1 MKKFASVLVQLKT
14 LALEKIEQKLES
26 KRLELQ
32 QNERE
37 VLDKQ
42 AQLSAFKNPELGGMS
57 LFLQTQQLKSALRLE
72 IEYYQQEGENLN
84 KDLKVLEKD
93 YFLANQELEKAKI
106 ILEKEKQKEKE
117 IVEKKEQTLLDENAM
132 ILHWQ
137 KGGLACVKSC

>member
-57 LFLQTQQLKSALRLE
+57 LFLQTQQLKSALRME
-72 IEYYQQEGENLN
+72 IEYYQQEGENLT
-84 KDLKVLEKD
+84 KDLKILERD
-93 YFLANQELEKAKI
+93 YLLANQELEKAKI

-117 IVEKKEQTLLDENAM
+117 ILEKKEQALLDENAM

-137 KGGLACVKSC
+137 KEGLHA

>member
-26 KRLELQ
+26 KRLELR

-37 VLDKQ
+37 ILDKQ
-42 AQLSAFKNPELGGMS
+42 AQLSMFKNPELGGMS
-57 LFLQTQQLKSALRLE
+57 LFLQTQQLKSALRME

-106 ILEKEKQKEKE
+106 ILENEKQKEKE
-117 IVEKKEQTLLDENAM
+117 ILEKKEQALLDENAM

-137 KGGLACVKSC
+137 KGGLHA

>member
-32 QNERE
+32 QKERE

-57 LFLQTQQLKSALRLE
+57 LFLQTQQLKSALRME
-72 IEYYQQEGENLN
+72 IEYYQQEGENLT
-84 KDLKVLEKD
+84 KDLKILEKD
-93 YFLANQELEKAKI
+93 YLLANQELEKAKI
-106 ILEKEKQKEKE
+106 ILEKEKRKEKE
-117 IVEKKEQTLLDENAM
+117 ILEKKEQALLDENAM

-137 KGGLACVKSC
+137 KESLHA

>member
-26 KRLELQ
+26 KRLEWQ

-57 LFLQTQQLKSALRLE
+57 LFLQTQQLKSALRME
-72 IEYYQQEGENLN
+72 IEYYQQESENLT
-84 KDLKVLEKD
+84 KDLKILEKD
-93 YFLANQELEKAKI
+93 YLLANQELEKAKI
-106 ILEKEKQKEKE
+106 ILEKEKRKEKE
-117 IVEKKEQTLLDENAM
+117 ILEKKEQALLDENAM

-137 KGGLACVKSC
+137 KEGLHA

>member
-57 LFLQTQQLKSALRLE
+57 LFLQIQQLKSALRME

-84 KDLKVLEKD
+84 KDLKILEKD
-93 YFLANQELEKAKI
+93 YLLANQELEKAKI
-106 ILEKEKQKEKE
+106 ILENEKQKEKE
-117 IVEKKEQTLLDENAM
+117 ILEKKEQALLDENAM

-137 KGGLACVKSC
+137 KEGLHA

>member
-57 LFLQTQQLKSALRLE
+57 LFLQTQQLKSALRME
-72 IEYYQQEGENLN
+72 IEYYQQEGKNLT
-84 KDLKVLEKD
+84 KDLKILEKE
-93 YFLANQELEKAKI
+93 YLLANQELEKAKI
-106 ILEKEKQKEKE
+106 ILENEKQKEKE
-117 IVEKKEQTLLDENAM
+117 ILEKKEQALLDENAM

-137 KGGLACVKSC
+137 KEGLHA

>member
-37 VLDKQ
+37 VLEKQ
-42 AQLSAFKNPELGGMS
+42 VQLSAFKNPELGGMS
-57 LFLQTQQLKSALRLE
+57 LFLQIQQLKSALRME
-72 IEYYQQEGENLN
+72 IEYYQQEGENLT
-84 KDLKVLEKD
+84 KDLKILEKD
-93 YFLANQELEKAKI
+93 YLLANQELEKAKI

-117 IVEKKEQTLLDENAM
+117 ILEKKEQALLDENAM

-137 KGGLACVKSC
+137 KGGLHA

>member
-14 LALEKIEQKLES
+14 LALEKIERKLES

-42 AQLSAFKNPELGGMS
+42 AQLNAFKNPELGGMS
-57 LFLQTQQLKSALRLE
+57 LFLQIQQLKSALRME
-72 IEYYQQEGENLN
+72 IEYYQQESKNLN
-84 KDLKVLEKD
+84 KDLKVLEKE
-93 YFLANQELEKAKI
+93 YLLANQELEKAKI
-106 ILEKEKQKEKE
+106 ILENEKQKEQK
-117 IVEKKEQTLLDENAM
+117 ILEKKEQALLDENAM

-137 KGGLACVKSC
+137 KEGLHA

>member
-26 KRLELQ
+26 KRLEWRK
-32 QNERE
+32 NERE
-37 VLDKQ
+37 ILDKQ

-57 LFLQTQQLKSALRLE
+57 LFLQTQQLKSALRME
-72 IEYYQQEGENLN
+72 IEYYQQQGENLN
-84 KDLKVLEKD
+84 KDLKILEKD

-106 ILEKEKQKEKE
+106 ILESEKRKEKE
-117 IVEKKEQTLLDENAM
+117 ILEKKEQALLDENAM

-137 KGGLACVKSC
+137 KEGLHA

>member
-26 KRLELQ
+26 KRLEWQ

-37 VLDKQ
+37 ILDKQ

-57 LFLQTQQLKSALRLE
+57 LFLQTQQLKSALRME
-72 IEYYQQEGENLN
+72 IEYYQQQGENLT
-84 KDLKVLEKD
+84 KDLKILEKD
-93 YFLANQELEKAKI
+93 YLVANQELEKAKI
-106 ILEKEKQKEKE
+106 ILENEKRKEKE
-117 IVEKKEQTLLDENAM
+117 ILEKKEQALLDENAM

-137 KGGLACVKSC
+137 KEGLHA

>member
-26 KRLELQ
+26 KRLEWR

-37 VLDKQ
+37 ILDKQ

-57 LFLQTQQLKSALRLE
+57 LFLQTQQLKSALRME
-72 IEYYQQEGENLN
+72 IEYYQQESENLT
-84 KDLKVLEKD
+84 KDLKILEKE
-93 YFLANQELEKAKI
+93 YLLANQELEKAKI
-106 ILEKEKQKEKE
+106 ILENEKRKEKE
-117 IVEKKEQTLLDENAM
+117 ILEKKEQALLDENAM

-137 KGGLACVKSC
+137 KKGLHA

>member
-1 MKKFASVLVQLKT
+1 MKKFASILVQLKT

-37 VLDKQ
+37 IFDKQ

-57 LFLQTQQLKSALRLE
+57 LFLQTQQLKSALRME
-72 IEYYQQEGENLN
+72 IEYYQQESENLI
-84 KDLKVLEKD
+84 KDLKILEKE
-93 YFLANQELEKAKI
+93 YLLANQELEKAKI
-106 ILEKEKQKEKE
+106 ILENEKRKEKE
-117 IVEKKEQTLLDENAM
+117 ILEKKEQALLDENAM

-137 KGGLACVKSC
+137 KEGLHA

>member
-26 KRLELQ
+26 KRLELR

-57 LFLQTQQLKSALRLE
+57 LFLQTQQLKSALRME
-72 IEYYQQEGENLN
+72 IEYYQQEGKNLT
-84 KDLKVLEKD
+84 KDLKILEKD
-93 YFLANQELEKAKI
+93 YLLANQELEKAKI

-117 IVEKKEQTLLDENAM
+117 IVEKKEQALLDENAM

-137 KGGLACVKSC
+137 KEGLHA

>member
-32 QNERE
+32 QKERE
-37 VLDKQ
+37 ILDKQ

-57 LFLQTQQLKSALRLE
+57 LFLQTQQLKSALRME
-72 IEYYQQEGENLN
+72 IKHYQQEGENLN
-84 KDLKVLEKD
+84 KDLKILEKD
-93 YFLANQELEKAKI
+93 YLLANQELEKAKI
-106 ILEKEKQKEKE
+106 ILENEKQKEQK
-117 IVEKKEQTLLDENAM
+117 IVEKKEQALLDENAM

-137 KGGLACVKSC
+137 KGGLHA

>member
-26 KRLELQ
+26 KRLEWR

-37 VLDKQ
+37 ILDKQ

-57 LFLQTQQLKSALRLE
+57 LFLQTQQLKSALRME
-72 IEYYQQEGENLN
+72 IEYYQQQGENLI
-84 KDLKVLEKD
+84 KDLKILEKE
-93 YFLANQELEKAKI
+93 YLLANQELEKAKI
-106 ILEKEKQKEKE
+106 ILENEKRKEKE
-117 IVEKKEQTLLDENAM
+117 IVEKKEQALLDENAM

-137 KGGLACVKSC
+137 KEGLHA

>member
-57 LFLQTQQLKSALRLE
+57 LFLQTQQLKSALRME
-72 IEYYQQEGENLN
+72 IEYYQQQGENLT
-84 KDLKVLEKD
+84 KDLKILEKD
-93 YFLANQELEKAKI
+93 CLLANQELEKAKI
-106 ILEKEKQKEKE
+106 ILENEKRKEKE
-117 IVEKKEQTLLDENAM
+117 IVEKKEQALLDENAM

-137 KGGLACVKSC
+137 KEGLHA

>member
-1 MKKFASVLVQLKT
+1 MKKLASVLVQLKT

-26 KRLELQ
+26 KRLEWR

-37 VLDKQ
+37 ILDKQ

-57 LFLQTQQLKSALRLE
+57 LFLQTQQLKSALRME
-72 IEYYQQEGENLN
+72 IEYYQQQGENLT
-84 KDLKVLEKD
+84 KDLKILEKD

-106 ILEKEKQKEKE
+106 ILENEKRKEKE
-117 IVEKKEQTLLDENAM
+117 ILEKKEQALLDENAM

-137 KGGLACVKSC
+137 KEGLHA

>member
-26 KRLELQ
+26 KRLELR

-57 LFLQTQQLKSALRLE
+57 LFLQTQQLKSALRME
-72 IEYYQQEGENLN
+72 IEYYQQESENLI
-84 KDLKVLEKD
+84 KDLKILEKD
-93 YFLANQELEKAKI
+93 YLLANQELEKAKI
-106 ILEKEKQKEKE
+106 ILENEKRKEKE
-117 IVEKKEQTLLDENAM
+117 IVEKKEQALLDENAM

-137 KGGLACVKSC
+137 KEGLHA

>member
-57 LFLQTQQLKSALRLE
+57 LFLQTQQLKSAIRME
-72 IEYYQQEGENLN
+72 IEYYQQQGENLT
-84 KDLKVLEKD
+84 KDLKILEKD
-93 YFLANQELEKAKI
+93 CLLANQELEKAKI
-106 ILEKEKQKEKE
+106 ILENEKRKEKE
-117 IVEKKEQTLLDENAM
+117 ILEKKEQALLDENAM

-137 KGGLACVKSC
+137 KEGLHA

>member
-42 AQLSAFKNPELGGMS
+42 AQLNAFKNPELGGMS
-57 LFLQTQQLKSALRLE
+57 LFLQIQQLKSALRME
-72 IEYYQQEGENLN
+72 IEYYQQEGENLT
-84 KDLKVLEKD
+84 KDLKILEKD
-93 YFLANQELEKAKI
+93 YLLANQELEKAKI

-117 IVEKKEQTLLDENAM
+117 ILEKKEQALLDENAM

-137 KGGLACVKSC
+137 KEGLHA

>member
-26 KRLELQ
+26 KRLEWQ

-57 LFLQTQQLKSALRLE
+57 LFLQTQQLKSALRME
-72 IEYYQQEGENLN
+72 IEYYQQESENLN
-84 KDLKVLEKD
+84 KDLKILEKE
-93 YFLANQELEKAKI
+93 YLLANQELEKAKI
-106 ILEKEKQKEKE
+106 ILENEKRKEKE
-117 IVEKKEQTLLDENAM
+117 ILEKKEQALLDENAM

-137 KGGLACVKSC
+137 KEGLHA

>member
-1 MKKFASVLVQLKT
+1 MKKFASILVQLKT

-42 AQLSAFKNPELGGMS
+42 AQLSAFKNPKLGGMS
-57 LFLQTQQLKSALRLE
+57 LFLQTQQLKSALRME
-72 IEYYQQEGENLN
+72 IEYCQQEGENLT
-84 KDLKVLEKD
+84 KDLKILERD
-93 YFLANQELEKAKI
+93 YLLANQELEKAKI

-117 IVEKKEQTLLDENAM
+117 IVEKKEQALLDENAM

-137 KGGLACVKSC
+137 KEGLHA

>member
-26 KRLELQ
+26 KRLEWQ

-37 VLDKQ
+37 ILDKQ

-57 LFLQTQQLKSALRLE
+57 LFLQTQQLKSALRME
-72 IEYYQQEGENLN
+72 IEYYQQEGENLT
-84 KDLKVLEKD
+84 KDLKILEKD

-106 ILEKEKQKEKE
+106 ILENEKQKEKE
-117 IVEKKEQTLLDENAM
+117 ILEKKEQALLDENAM

-137 KGGLACVKSC
+137 KEGLHA

>member
-1 MKKFASVLVQLKT
+1 MKKFASVWVQLKT

-26 KRLELQ
+26 KRLEWR

-37 VLDKQ
+37 ILDKQ

-57 LFLQTQQLKSALRLE
+57 LFLQTQQLKSALRME

-84 KDLKVLEKD
+84 KDLKILEKE
-93 YFLANQELEKAKI
+93 YLLANQELEKAKI
-106 ILEKEKQKEKE
+106 ILENEKRKEKE
-117 IVEKKEQTLLDENAM
+117 ILEKKEQALLDENAM

-137 KGGLACVKSC
+137 KGGLHA

>member
-57 LFLQTQQLKSALRLE
+57 LFLQIQQLKSALRME

-106 ILEKEKQKEKE
+106 ILENEKQKEKE
-117 IVEKKEQTLLDENAM
+117 ILEKKEQALLDENAM

-137 KGGLACVKSC
+137 KGGLHA

>member
-1 MKKFASVLVQLKT
+1 MKKFAFILVQLKT

-32 QNERE
+32 QNQRE

-57 LFLQTQQLKSALRLE
+57 LFLQTQQLKSALRME

-84 KDLKVLEKD
+84 KDLKILEKE
-93 YFLANQELEKAKI
+93 YLLANQELEKAKI

-117 IVEKKEQTLLDENAM
+117 IVEKKEQALLDENAM

-137 KGGLACVKSC
+137 KEGLHA

>member
-1 MKKFASVLVQLKT
+1 MKKFAFVLVQLKT
-14 LALEKIEQKLES
+14 LALEKIERKLES

-37 VLDKQ
+37 VLEKQ

-72 IEYYQQEGENLN
+72 IEYYQQEGENLT
-84 KDLKVLEKD
+84 KDLKILEKD
-93 YFLANQELEKAKI
+93 YLLANQELEKAKI
-106 ILEKEKQKEKE
+106 ILEKEKQKEQK
-117 IVEKKEQTLLDENAM
+117 ILEKKEQALLDENAM

-137 KGGLACVKSC
+137 KEGLHA

>member
-57 LFLQTQQLKSALRLE
+57 LFLQIQQLKSTLRME
-72 IEYYQQEGENLN
+72 IEYCQQEGENLT

-106 ILEKEKQKEKE
+106 ILENEKQKEKE
-117 IVEKKEQTLLDENAM
+117 ILEKKEQALLDENAM
-132 ILHWQ
+132 ILHWK
-137 KGGLACVKSC
+137 KGGLHA

>member
-32 QNERE
+32 QKERE

-57 LFLQTQQLKSALRLE
+57 LFLQTQQLKSALRME
-72 IEYYQQEGENLN
+72 IEYYQQEGENLT
-84 KDLKVLEKD
+84 KDLKILEKD
-93 YFLANQELEKAKI
+93 YLLANQELEKAKI

-117 IVEKKEQTLLDENAM
+117 VLEKKEQALLDENAM

-137 KGGLACVKSC
+137 KEGLHA

>member
-26 KRLELQ
+26 KRLEWR

-37 VLDKQ
+37 ILDKQ

-57 LFLQTQQLKSALRLE
+57 LFLQTQQLKSALRME
-72 IEYYQQEGENLN
+72 IEYYQQESQNLT
-84 KDLKVLEKD
+84 KDLKILEKD
-93 YFLANQELEKAKI
+93 YLLANQELEKAKI
-106 ILEKEKQKEKE
+106 ILENEKRKEKE
-117 IVEKKEQTLLDENAM
+117 ILEKKEQALLDENAM

-137 KGGLACVKSC
+137 KEGLHA

>member
-14 LALEKIEQKLES
+14 LALEKIERKLES

-37 VLDKQ
+37 VLEKQ

-72 IEYYQQEGENLN
+72 IEYYQQEGENLT
-84 KDLKVLEKD
+84 KDLKILEKD
-93 YFLANQELEKAKI
+93 YLLANQELEKAKI
-106 ILEKEKQKEKE
+106 ILENEKQKEKE
-117 IVEKKEQTLLDENAM
+117 ILEKKEQALLDENAM

-137 KGGLACVKSC
+137 KGGMHA

>member
-57 LFLQTQQLKSALRLE
+57 LFLQTQQLKSALRME
-72 IEYYQQEGENLN
+72 IEYYQQEGKNLT
-84 KDLKVLEKD
+84 KDLKILEKD
-93 YFLANQELEKAKI
+93 YLLANQELEKAKI
-106 ILEKEKQKEKE
+106 ILENEKQKEKE
-117 IVEKKEQTLLDENAM
+117 ILEKKEQALLDENAM

-137 KGGLACVKSC
+137 KGGLHA

>member
-26 KRLELQ
+26 KRLEWR

-37 VLDKQ
+37 ILDKQ

-57 LFLQTQQLKSALRLE
+57 LFLQTQQLKSALRME
-72 IEYYQQEGENLN
+72 IEYYQQESENLI
-84 KDLKVLEKD
+84 KDLKILEKE
-93 YFLANQELEKAKI
+93 YLLANQELEKAKI
-106 ILEKEKQKEKE
+106 ILENEKRKEKE
-117 IVEKKEQTLLDENAM
+117 NLEKKEQALLDENAM

-137 KGGLACVKSC
+137 KEGLHA

>member
-32 QNERE
+32 QKERE
-37 VLDKQ
+37 ILEKQ

-57 LFLQTQQLKSALRLE
+57 LFLQTQQLKSALRME
-72 IEYYQQEGENLN
+72 IEYYQQESENLT
-84 KDLKVLEKD
+84 KDLKILEKD
-93 YFLANQELEKAKI
+93 YLLANQELEKAKI
-106 ILEKEKQKEKE
+106 ILEKEKQKEQK
-117 IVEKKEQTLLDENAM
+117 ILEKKEQALLDENAM

-137 KGGLACVKSC
+137 KEGLHA

>member
-1 MKKFASVLVQLKT
+1 MKRFASVLVQLKT

-37 VLDKQ
+37 ILDKQ

-57 LFLQTQQLKSALRLE
+57 LFLQTQQLKSALRME
-72 IEYYQQEGENLN
+72 IEYYQQEGEILHES
-84 KDLKVLEKD
+84 LKMLEKD
-93 YFLANQELEKAKI
+93 YLLANQELEKAKI
-106 ILEKEKQKEKE
+106 ILENEKQKEQK
-117 IVEKKEQTLLDENAM
+117 ILEKKEQALLDENAM

-137 KGGLACVKSC
+137 KEGLHA

>member
-37 VLDKQ
+37 VLEKQ

-57 LFLQTQQLKSALRLE
+57 LFLQTQQLKSALRME
-72 IEYYQQEGENLN
+72 IEYYQQEGENLT

-117 IVEKKEQTLLDENAM
+117 ILEKKEQAILDENAM

-137 KGGLACVKSC
+137 KGGLHA